1 MANIKTQQILIPKQ
15 VFIGDKAELKCNFN
29 SNEIIF
35 QKSDA
40 NADKNLI
47 ETAKISISSF
57 VEPVN
62 LNEYEILDME
72 ISCIGVDFYELSVK
86 FIPWTTGKIQFPSLK
101 IGEQILEFSPVN
113 IASITEQTGT
123 KEIKENSGP
132 LLLPYTT
139 YKIFAFLLCFLLLL
153 CLFVHLI
160 VKRKKVMFFIK
171 NQVLK
176 YKYNKNRKK
185 TLRNLYKIADY
196 SDKDF
201 AQDFQHIMRS
211 YLHVKFDYPFEN
223 CATSQ
228 MKLEFLTIT
237 QGLLDDNK
245 SEKFDELV
253 GFFIRTDFIRYGK
266 NCTFE
271 NDEKKE
277 IVRKTEEIIKT
288 LEAEGKDG
296 QFR

>member
-1 MANIKTQQILIPKQ
+1 
-15 VFIGDKAELKCNFN
+15 
-29 SNEIIF
+29 
-35 QKSDA
+35 
-40 NADKNLI
+40 
-47 ETAKISISSF
+47 
-57 VEPVN
+57 
-62 LNEYEILDME
+62 
-72 ISCIGVDFYELSVK
+72 
-86 FIPWTTGKIQFPSLK
+86 
-101 IGEQILEFSPVN
+101 
-113 IASITEQTGT
+113 
-123 KEIKENSGP
+123 
-132 LLLPYTT
+132 
-139 YKIFAFLLCFLLLL
+139 
-153 CLFVHLI
+153 
-160 VKRKKVMFFIK
+160 MFFIK

-228 MKLEFLTIT
+228 MKAEFLTIT

-288 LEAEGKDG
+288 LEAEARTDSLDDIVSEYLCTFFDFAYSSLFYIKKNWD
-296 QFR
+296 FKKNNI